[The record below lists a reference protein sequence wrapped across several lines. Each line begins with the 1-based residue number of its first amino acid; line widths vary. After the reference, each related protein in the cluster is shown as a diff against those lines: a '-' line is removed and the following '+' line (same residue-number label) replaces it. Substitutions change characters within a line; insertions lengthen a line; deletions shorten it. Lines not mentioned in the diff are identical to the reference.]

1 MTTGVL
7 PLVQQPGG
15 LRHQGQSASLGLC
28 VYCLPFQ
35 LGQERGIMESEQPPL
50 PSPRRWPRRVMNFH
64 RELLTLGGHP
74 GTRNEATRNKVWV
87 EPAGVVGLTAFIFLC
102 WKL

>member
-15 LRHQGQSASLGLC
+15 LRHWGQSASLGLC

-35 LGQERGIMESEQPPL
+35 LGLERRIMESGQSPP
-50 PSPRRWPRRVMNFH
+50 PSPRCWPRLAMNYH

-74 GTRNEATRNKVWV
+74 GARRRGLSLGTWVPATRL
-87 EPAGVVGLTAFIFLC
+87 G
-102 WKL
+102 